1 VSLLKEGS
9 AFVLGRFDFTR
20 FHFISAFKDVGGCF
34 PALWPGFHVPLGFC
48 QVFIMGYSV
57 AAGAT
62 GRLLFGYDSFGNVC
76 GKKNSPVEGAPL
88 SGQDMT
94 QKK

>member
-1 VSLLKEGS
+1 MS
-9 AFVLGRFDFTR
+9 AFQ
-20 FHFISAFKDVGGCF
+20 DVGTVFC
-34 PALWPGFHVPLGFC
+34 PLAPLSRASGFC

-76 GKKNSPVEGAPL
+76 GRKNSPVEGAPL

-94 QKK
+94 LKK